1 MRVSRLQGP
10 KPVAW
15 FSNTGYPCVVHV
27 KDKENLLLGVWPI
40 QQLWRGFCLQ
50 CTLFDHSRGKFSLQR
65 SSVPKG
71 FPHLHVYQDKNH
83 SPSCWKHKLNPW
95 MLAQWVDRQKTVYV
109 LHMYFKLQMAKTC
122 ANIFKDIGAV
132 YSGWSYLSSSTGWG
146 YGVAFLKN
154 FFFQKAKKLQNLLFH
169 AMELEIVLPWLG
181 HYTQNYAD
189 FFFGLIILKF

>member
-1 MRVSRLQGP
+1 
-10 KPVAW
+10 
-15 FSNTGYPCVVHV
+15 
-27 KDKENLLLGVWPI
+27 
-40 QQLWRGFCLQ
+40 
-50 CTLFDHSRGKFSLQR
+50 
-65 SSVPKG
+65 
-71 FPHLHVYQDKNH
+71 
-83 SPSCWKHKLNPW
+83 

-146 YGVAFLKN
+146 YGVTFLKT